1 MLVAA
6 GLSAPGCA
14 THRLG
19 LLVYDQAAADPPVV
33 RGPDGAQTVIAARG
47 DADPV
52 RFLDGCIVELTGP
65 MAFGVLHVRDWRVI
79 DAGDGSGNFVGTLR
93 AYGARLIIDD
103 RNSRS
108 PVILDD
114 LTAAPLR
121 PYVGYPVLVIGHV
134 TGAGYVVPVAFRV
147 LADVAR

>member
-1 MLVAA
+1 
-6 GLSAPGCA
+6 
-14 THRLG
+14 
-19 LLVYDQAAADPPVV
+19 
-33 RGPDGAQTVIAARG
+33 
-47 DADPV
+47 
-52 RFLDGCIVELTGP
+52 

-103 RNSRS
+103 RNSGS

-114 LTAAPLR
+114 LTVAPLR

-147 LADVAR
+147 LADVGPR